1 MQDFFFQAAVGNI
14 EDAAGMMNAHS
25 EYQHTHTHT
34 HVSALFLQV
43 CVCVRVY

>member
-14 EDAAGMMNAHS
+14 EDAAGMMNASHS
-25 EYQHTHTHT
+25 EYQHTHT